1 MQNYKQHVSK
11 LSSTMYEKDNT
22 SWQRGF
28 TSKEEKV
35 RKKKKEFWVGLTFE
49 NECNSP

>member
-22 SWQRGF
+22 SQQSGF
-28 TSKEEKV
+28 YL
-35 RKKKKEFWVGLTFE
+35 RMLGLKM
-49 NECNSP
+49 NIMKMNIILHNN